1 MKCNLLTIFTP
12 SYNRAYILP
21 KLYESLLAQNDA
33 NFEWVIV
40 DDGSVDETE
49 MLVDS
54 WVKENRIRI
63 VYKKQK
69 NQGKHIAI
77 NTGVSLAKGE
87 LFFIVDSDDTLT
99 NDAVFSIRNFWAYYA
114 NDSKISGI
122 VSYRL
127 FPDGGLVGTKMPE
140 SVSRCKLRDTKLV
153 YGSTGDKV
161 VIYRTEI
168 MRQYPYPKFEGEKF
182 FGESYVFNQIDDKY
196 DMVFMHHGIYVF
208 DYQTDGLS
216 QDFRKL
222 YRNNPKGM
230 RFSLQHEIRYQ
241 RSILSKI
248 KMVSHVACL
257 SYRLHDLSTY
267 FKKVPILLSLPGLI
281 GGIVLHYKIFIKKE
295 SDVKPFVESENK

>member
-21 KLYESLLAQNDA
+21 KLYESLLTQKDA

-40 DDGSVDETE
+40 DDGSVDDTE
-49 MLVDS
+49 KLVDS
-54 WVKENRIRI
+54 WLKENRIRI
-63 VYKKQK
+63 AYKKQK

-77 NTGVSLAKGE
+77 NTGVAMAKGE
-87 LFFIVDSDDTLT
+87 LFFIVDSDDKLT
-99 NDAVFSIRNFWAYYA
+99 HDAVYMVRRFWELNV
-114 NDSKISGI
+114 NDNNIAGI
-122 VSYRL
+122 ISYRV
-127 FPDGGLVGTKMPE
+127 FPNGCLVGTKMPE
-140 SVSRCKLRDTKLV
+140 SVSKCKLRETRSV

-168 MRQYPYPKFEGEKF
+168 MKEHPYPQFESERF

-196 DMVFMHHGIYVF
+196 DMAFMHQGIYIF

-230 RFSLQHEIRYQ
+230 RFSMQNDIRYQ
-241 RSILSKI
+241 NGFIAKLKT
-248 KMVSHVACL
+248 VSHVACL
-257 SYRLHDLSTY
+257 SMYLGDLKTY
-267 FKKVPILLSLPGLI
+267 LRNVPFLYIIPGFLLGLALYHRIFVRKV
-281 GGIVLHYKIFIKKE
+281 